1 MKSSLLGLKMIKN
14 PRSHRSISDQKMK
27 VYFSEQ
33 KWLKMDPRGQK
44 TLESS
49 LFRPKSQ
56 NLGPY
61 GRNRFFVK
69 NYMFHFST
77 RNDKKICPV
86 DQKSIFNQKMENRN
100 FQKKIIKNGPK
111 SPEID
116 FWSKIKSSLFQI
128 KMTKNRP

>member
-1 MKSSLLGLKMIKN
+1 MIKN
-14 PRSHRSISDQKMK
+14 PRSQRSISDQKMK

-69 NYMFHFST
+69 KLY
-77 RNDKKICPV
+77 V
-86 DQKSIFNQKMENRN
+86 
-100 FQKKIIKNGPK
+100 
-111 SPEID
+111 
-116 FWSKIKSSLFQI
+116 SLFDSKWQ
-128 KMTKNRP
+128 KNLSSRPKLNL